1 MTEASHATHTI
12 TPRAM
17 WPAMLRGVQQRC
29 PACGIGSLYGRF
41 LKVAETCAHCGEAL
55 HHQRADD
62 APPYVTMMI
71 VAHIVVGLLLH
82 VEMTYHP
89 ETWVHMVLWGP
100 MTLLLSLW
108 LLPRVKG
115 ALIGIQWAARMHG
128 FGHGCDPAEPEVWP
142 PRGTT

>member
-1 MTEASHATHTI
+1 MTQVFTAAAP
-12 TPRAM
+12 TPRAV
-17 WPAMLRGVQQRC
+17 WPALLRGAKQRC
-29 PACGIGSLYGRF
+29 PACGIGQLYGRY

-62 APPYVTMMI
+62 APPYITMMI
-71 VAHIVVGLLLH
+71 VGHVVVGSLLS
-82 VEMTYHP
+82 VEMAYHP
-89 ETWVHMVLWGP
+89 ATWVHLVLWGP

-128 FGHGCDPAEPEVWP
+128 FGRGRDPAAPEVWP